1 MAEDDRP
8 KLETER
14 APGVRSS
21 RDARLPRP
29 LGRVIKA
36 WLGGLIFVL
45 CLLAAVG
52 VAAMGVGVMPI
63 VGCVG
68 AAIAGLLMWVSNIDP
83 RRRRLRAFSILR
95 LAFLLMIYGGS
106 LGAAVLYFSVKEIN
120 KELPADLGKLLEW
133 QPNRK
138 SIVLSSDGEEIGNFS
153 IENRR
158 IIPLGRMPQHLIAAF
173 LSAEDH
179 RFYEHTG
186 FDPIGIVRAAYLNFR
201 ADGDIKQGASTLTQ
215 QIIKQT
221 LLSGDEKIGAVHGLL
236 SPNEVEELRK
246 AKRWKRKMKEL
257 ILAVR
262 LERELTK
269 ADILEIYLNHIYLG
283 HGAYGVAA
291 AARTYFGKEV
301 EDVTIGEAA
310 MLAGL
315 VRNPTKYAPH
325 NNIHLA
331 REYRDKTLAQ
341 MRDYKYISSAEYEI
355 SLAEPIVLVDQSDLN
370 HLASP
375 YFVEHIRKTAT
386 QRYGNR
392 DLFRGGLKFFSTL
405 DQRMQEAAEGALK
418 RGLESLDRRLGFRGP
433 LGSVPQ
439 AQRGAWTGG
448 PAHPITGRSGAPKG
462 AEDDVTATSD
472 QVLPDQ
478 TYGAMIVEL
487 PRSGGVTIDL
497 GPRRLPL
504 IAADASEIRSWRDD
518 TTRKPVELGH
528 LLPVRLS
535 ADGKTAVLAQR
546 PALQGAMVVIEI
558 PSGRVVASVG
568 GYDWTTSQFDR
579 VTQAKRQVGSS
590 IKPFIYAGA
599 IEAGRTPVDHMHDGP
614 YSVTTATG
622 VWTPANFDNKY
633 LGDVTLMTA
642 LAYSLNTISVQLA
655 VQIGL
660 DRIIEILRGFGVSSE
675 IPRHISISLGT
686 PDLTPLE
693 VAAGYAGIASGGRRV
708 TPRFF
713 DLVTDN
719 TGRVVEDLRN
729 QPPGPQVIPQEAA
742 YVMTTLMKGAVER
755 GTARYASKLGRPA
768 AGKTGTSANYRD
780 VWFTGFT
787 ADLLACV
794 WVGRDDSTPIAD
806 SKRIT
811 GGGIAVPIWLDF
823 MQKAHPQTPVRDFP
837 VPDNVSFARV
847 EPWGGSPTGV
857 YGDSIWM
864 AFVRGSFPRNFLGA
878 PPVRSFDDLVPA
890 PVPYQPQTRC
900 ASLSCL

>member
-1 MAEDDRP
+1 VADAERP
-8 KLETER
+8 KLTEGPERDSRPNVARPR
-14 APGVRSS
+14 AR
-21 RDARLPRP
+21 RP
-29 LGRVIKA
+29 LLIALGTFGFVVGLA
-36 WLGGLIFVL
+36 GMLTAAVAGLGGLVI
-45 CLLAAVG
+45 A
-52 VAAMGVGVMPI
+52 
-63 VGCVG
+63 G
-68 AAIAGLLMWVSNIDP
+68 AAIVAFGSVIVIAQGAGP
-83 RRRRLRAFSILR
+83 KPKRKRRIRAFSFLR
-95 LAFLLMIYGGS
+95 FAFLLIIYGGS
-106 LGAAVLYFSVKEIN
+106 AGAAVLYFSIREIN
-120 KELPADLGKLLEW
+120 KELPADLGQLLEW

-153 IENRR
+153 IENRK

-186 FDPIGIVRAAYLNFR
+186 FDLVGIVRAAWLNFR

-221 LLSGDEKIGAVHGLL
+221 LLVGEETIGAVKGL
-236 SPNEVEELRK
+236 VTDDELAELKK
-246 AKRWKRKMKEL
+246 AKKIRRKMKEL

-262 LERELTK
+262 LERELSK
-269 ADILEIYLNHIYLG
+269 SEILEIYLNHIYLG

-291 AARTYFGKEV
+291 ATRTYFGKEV

-325 NNIHLA
+325 NNINLA
-331 REYRDKTLAQ
+331 REYRDKTLIQ
-341 MRDYKYISSAEYEI
+341 MRDYKYISTAEYETAL
-355 SLAEPIVLVDQSDLN
+355 SEPIILVDQTDLN

-386 QRYGNR
+386 QRYGNSS
-392 DLFRGGLKFFSTL
+392 LFRGGLRFYSTL

-433 LGSVPQ
+433 LGSVKQ
-439 AQRGAWTGG
+439 AQRGAWSKG
-448 PAHPITGRSGAPKG
+448 PAHPLTGPKK
-462 AEDDVTATSD
+462 DDVSATSD
-472 QVLPDQ
+472 QVLQDQ

-487 PRSGGVTIDL
+487 PRTGVGVTVDL
-497 GPRRLPL
+497 GPQRLPL
-504 IAADASEIRSWRDD
+504 IPVDAAEIRSWRDD
-518 TTRKPVELGH
+518 KTAKGVELGN

-535 ADGKTAVLAQR
+535 PDGKAAVLAQR
-546 PALQGAMVVIEI
+546 PALQGALVVIEI

-568 GYDWTTSQFDR
+568 GYDWTSSQFDR
-579 VTQAKRQVGSS
+579 VTQAHRQVGSS

-599 IEAGRTPVDHMHDGP
+599 IEAGHTPVDHMHDGP

-622 VWTPANFDNKY
+622 VWTPSNFADKY

-660 DRIIEILRGFGVSSE
+660 DRIIEILRGFGVQSE
-675 IPRHISISLGT
+675 IPRHISVSLGT

-693 VAAGYAGIASGGRRV
+693 VAGGYAGIAAGGRRV

-719 TGRVVEDLRN
+719 TGKVVEDLRLA
-729 QPPGPQVIPQEAA
+729 PPGPQVIPPEAA
-742 YVMTTLMKGAVER
+742 YVTVSLMKGVVER
-755 GTARYASKLGRPA
+755 GTARYATKLGRPI

-787 ADLLACV
+787 TDLLACV

-806 SKRIT
+806 SDRIT

-823 MQKAHPQTPVRDFP
+823 MQKAHPPTPVRDFP
-837 VPDNVSFARV
+837 IPDNVSFARV
-847 EPWGGSPTGV
+847 EPWGGTPASM

-864 AFVRGSFPRNFLGA
+864 AFVRGTFPRNFLA
-878 PPVRSFDDLVPA
+878 QPPIRSFDDLVPA
-890 PVPYQPQTRC
+890 PIPYQPQTKC
-900 ASLSCL
+900 NSLSCL

>member
-1 MAEDDRP
+1 M
-8 KLETER
+8 KF
-14 APGVRSS
+14 
-21 RDARLPRP
+21 
-29 LGRVIKA
+29 
-36 WLGGLIFVL
+36 WLGVVIVIVGL
-45 CLLAAVG
+45 VG
-52 VAAMGVGVMPI
+52 VAGAVVGLIPADPYAYLAMGGGTLAGVI
-63 VGCVG
+63 
-68 AAIAGLLMWVSNIDP
+68 LMIQNIDP
-83 RRRRLRAFSILR
+83 RKRWRIRAFSILR
-95 LAFLLMIYGGS
+95 LAFLLAIYGGS
-106 LGAAVLYFSVKEIN
+106 LGVSVIYYAVRELN
-120 KELPADLGKLLEW
+120 KELPPDLGALLEW

-138 SIVLSSDGEEIGNFS
+138 SVVLSSDGEEIGNFS

-186 FDPIGIVRAAYLNFR
+186 FDLVGIGRAAWLNFR
-201 ADGDIKQGASTLTQ
+201 ADGDIKQGASTITQ

-221 LLSGDEKIGAVHGLL
+221 LLVGEEVIGAVQGVL
-236 SPNEVEELRK
+236 PPDEIDKLRK
-246 AKRWKRKMKEL
+246 AKKYRRKMKEL

-262 LERELTK
+262 LERELSKTE
-269 ADILEIYLNHIYLG
+269 ILEIYLNHIYLG

-331 REYRDKTLAQ
+331 REYRDKTLQQ
-341 MRDYKYISSAEYEI
+341 MVDHKYISVAEFET
-355 SLAEPIVLVDQSDLN
+355 SVAEPIVLVDQSDLN

-386 QRYGNR
+386 TRYGDRN
-392 DLFRGGLKFFSTL
+392 LFRGGLKFYSTL
-405 DQRMQEAAEGALK
+405 DGRMQEAAEGALK

-433 LGSVPQ
+433 VGSVKQ

-448 PAHPITGRSGAPKG
+448 PAHPLTGQKQ
-462 AEDDVTATSD
+462 DDVTATSD

-478 TYGAMIVEL
+478 TYGAMVVEL
-487 PRSGGVTIDL
+487 PRTGVGITLDL
-497 GPRRLPL
+497 GPMRLPL
-504 IAADASEIRSWRDD
+504 IADDAREVRSWRDD
-518 TTRKPVELGH
+518 TTQKAVELGH

-535 ADGKTAVLAQR
+535 PDGKAAVLAQR
-546 PALQGAMVVIEI
+546 PILQGAMVVMEI

-568 GYDWTTSQFDR
+568 GYDWVSSQFDR

-590 IKPFIYAGA
+590 IKPFVYAAA

-622 VWTPANFDNKY
+622 VWTPANFDDKY
-633 LGDVTLMTA
+633 LGNVTLMTA

-655 VQIGL
+655 VQVGL
-660 DRIIEILRGFGVSSE
+660 DRIIEILRGFGITSD

-693 VAAGYAGIASGGRRV
+693 VATGYAGIAAGGRRV

-713 DLVTDN
+713 DLVSDN
-719 TGRVVEDLRN
+719 TGKVVEDLRN
-729 QPPGPQVIPQEAA
+729 QPPGPQVIPAEAA
-742 YVMTTLMKGAVER
+742 YVMTSLMKGAIER
-755 GTARYASKLGRPA
+755 GTARYAGKLGRPT

-780 VWFTGFT
+780 VWFTGYT
-787 ADLLACV
+787 TDLLATV

-811 GGGIAVPIWLDF
+811 GGGIAVPIWLEF
-823 MQKAHPQTPVRDFP
+823 MQKAHPQTPVSDFP
-837 VPDNVSFARV
+837 IPDNISFARV
-847 EPWGGSPTGV
+847 EPWSGEPGSV
-857 YGDSIWM
+857 YGDAIWM
-864 AFVRGSFPRNFLGA
+864 AFVRGTFPRNFLA
-878 PPVRSFDDLVPA
+878 AQPVRSFDDLVPA
-890 PVPYQPQTRC
+890 PVPYQPATRC